1 MSLII
6 KKNTTFK
13 IPRTGSGAPILLL
26 WKIAFFAG
34 AYTNAEYIRQSSES
48 SIFVESSS
56 GDNNYIEQLNPTT
69 FVSYAPPQFGEGVS
83 VYYSDDNAVTW
94 IPEGTIEVPDLNP
107 APLAALSFSQSSYIQ
122 TIVLAGGTPD
132 QSGTYS
138 WDGTTFVNGRP
149 KYFGPLKS
157 GATENNYI
165 FWTGFEYSLYG
176 WSISGEEMLGLS
188 NSIDLASNWNPN
200 DAPGEPTVSS
210 IIYTS

>member
-1 MSLII
+1 MAFIV
-6 KKNTTFK
+6 K
-13 IPRTGSGAPILLL
+13 RDAPPPPNIL

-56 GDNNYIEQLNPTT
+56 GDNNYIQQLSPTD
-69 FVSYAPPQFGEGVS
+69 FVSFAPAQFGEDIP
-83 VYYSDDNAVTW
+83 VYYSSDAGLTW
-94 IPEGTIEVPDLNP
+94 IPEGNIEEPDLNP

-138 WDGTTFVNGRP
+138 WDGTTFINGKP
-149 KYFGPLKS
+149 KYMGPLKS

-176 WSISGEEMLGLS
+176 WNVEEMDYLS
-188 NSIDLASNWNPN
+188 SSVDLASNWDPN
-200 DAPGEPTVSS
+200 AGAGTPTVSS
-210 IIYTS
+210 IIYTA

>member
-13 IPRTGSGAPILLL
+13 IPRTESGVPIL

-34 AYTNAEYIRQSSES
+34 AYGNGEYIRESSES
-48 SIFVESSS
+48 YIFVESSS
-56 GDNNYIEQLNPTT
+56 GDNNIIDIASSPT
-69 FVSYAPPQFGEGVS
+69 FISYMIPQFGS
-83 VYYSDDNAVTW
+83 PPVYYSEDAGLTW
-94 IPEGTIEVPDLNP
+94 IPEGSIEEPDLNP

-138 WDGTTFVNGRP
+138 WDGTTFINGKP

-157 GATENNYI
+157 GAPQINYI
-165 FWTGFEYSLYG
+165 YWTGFEYSLYG
-176 WSISGEEMLGLS
+176 WSSSGEEMLSLS
-188 NSIDLASNWNPN
+188 SSIDLASNWNPN
-200 DAPGEPTVSS
+200 DAAGEPTVSS

>member
-13 IPRTGSGAPILLL
+13 IPRTGSEALIL
-26 WKIAFFAG
+26 WKIAFFGG
-34 AYTNAEYIRQSSES
+34 AYGNGEYIRQSSES

-56 GDNNYIEQLNPTT
+56 GDNNIIDGFNPPY
-69 FVSYAPPQFGEGVS
+69 FISSMPAQFGTS
-83 VYYSDDNAVTW
+83 AVYYSEDNAVTW
-94 IPEGTIEVPDLNP
+94 VPEGSIEEPDLNP
-107 APLAALSFSQSSYIQ
+107 APLAALSFSQGSYIQ
-122 TIVLAGGTPD
+122 TIVLAGGAPD

-157 GATENNYI
+157 GASQNNYI
-165 FWTGFEYSLYG
+165 YWTGFEYSLYG
-176 WSISGEEMLGLS
+176 WSTSGEEMLGLS
-188 NSIDLASNWNPN
+188 SSIDLASNWNPN
-200 DAPGEPTVSS
+200 DATGEPTVSS

>member
-13 IPRTGSGAPILLL
+13 IPRTGSGAPIL

-34 AYTNAEYIRQSSES
+34 AYGNGEYIRESSES
-48 SIFVESSS
+48 YIFVESSS
-56 GDNNYIEQLNPTT
+56 GDNNIIDIASSPV
-69 FVSYAPPQFGEGVS
+69 FISYMIPQFGS
-83 VYYSDDNAVTW
+83 PPVYYSEDAGLTW
-94 IPEGTIEVPDLNP
+94 IPEGSIEEPDLNP

-157 GATENNYI
+157 GAPQINYI
-165 FWTGFEYSLYG
+165 YWTGFEYILYG
-176 WSISGEEMLGLS
+176 WHSSNEEMLGLS
-188 NSIDLASNWNPN
+188 NSIDLASNWNLN
-200 DAPGEPTVSS
+200 DATGEPTVSS
-210 IIYTS
+210 IIYTA

>member
-13 IPRTGSGAPILLL
+13 IPRTGSGALIL

-69 FVSYAPPQFGEGVS
+69 FVSFAPAQFGENIP
-83 VYYSDDNAVTW
+83 VYYSDDAGVNWV
-94 IPEGTIEVPDLNP
+94 PEGNIEEPDLNP
-107 APLAALSFSQSSYIQ
+107 APLAALSFSQGSYIQ

-157 GATENNYI
+157 GASQNNYI
-165 FWTGFEYSLYG
+165 YWTGFEYSLYG
-176 WSISGEEMLGLS
+176 WSTSGEEMLGLS
-188 NSIDLASNWNPN
+188 SSIDLASNWNPN
-200 DAPGEPTVSS
+200 DATSEPTVSS

>member
-13 IPRTGSGAPILLL
+13 IPRTGSGAPIL

-34 AYTNAEYIRQSSES
+34 AYTNGEYIRQSSES

-56 GDNNYIEQLNPTT
+56 GDNNYIQQLNPTT
-69 FVSYAPPQFGEGVS
+69 FLSVAPAQFGEDIP

-94 IPEGTIEVPDLNP
+94 VPEGNIEEPDLNP

-138 WDGTTFVNGRP
+138 WDGTTFINGKP
-149 KYFGPLKS
+149 KYMGPLKS

-165 FWTGFEYSLYG
+165 FWTGSEYSLYG
-176 WSISGEEMLGLS
+176 WNVEEMDYLS
-188 NSIDLASNWNPN
+188 SSVDLASNWDPN
-200 DAPGEPTVSS
+200 AGAGTPTVSS